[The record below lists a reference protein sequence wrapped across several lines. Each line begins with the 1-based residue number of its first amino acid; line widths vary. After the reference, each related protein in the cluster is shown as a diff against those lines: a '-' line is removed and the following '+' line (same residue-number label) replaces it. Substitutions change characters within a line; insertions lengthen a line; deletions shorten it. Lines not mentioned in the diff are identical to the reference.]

1 MSITSDLGNCSHNNM
16 LNLQVVDDAFGVH
29 ADLYQDCLRVSTNA
43 TSREIQHAFLA
54 QRRELIRKLEQ
65 GEDCNKQMD
74 AVVLAVRIL
83 NDAELRAQYDDMR
96 FERMQRTQTQEHLQ
110 QSASMNTSYNKM
122 KSTRD
127 KEGGNDPS
135 VAVQDRE
142 MQFTQVDLVDT
153 SFDSEVHNYSAYS
166 HRIHCGP
173 KRQTRIVTPEPI
185 SSKVDDA
192 TVYTYD
198 DTVDQTLDQTM
209 DDMTVLSG
217 ETHLIPRN
225 QTLLDRIANECI
237 GALEDTSK
245 SLEEVFSVFTLQD
258 EEIDAV
264 VKRINKA
271 KRQMNWTV

>member
-1 MSITSDLGNCSHNNM
+1 M
-16 LNLQVVDDAFGVH
+16 LNLQVVDEAYGAH

-43 TSREIQHAFLA
+43 TFREIQNAFLSK
-54 QRRELIRKLEQ
+54 RRELIRKLEQ

-83 NDAELRAQYDDMR
+83 GDAELRAQYDDMR
-96 FERMQRTQTQEHLQ
+96 VERMRRAYYLQED
-110 QSASMNTSYNKM
+110 MNTSYRSSSEN
-122 KSTRD
+122 TRGSHPD
-127 KEGGNDPS
+127 S
-135 VAVQDRE
+135 VHE
-142 MQFTQVDLVDT
+142 MQFTEVDLVDT
-153 SFDSEVHNYSAYS
+153 SFESEMHNSSAHGS
-166 HRIHCGP
+166 H
-173 KRQTRIVTPEPI
+173 KRQVRIVTPEP
-185 SSKVDDA
+185 KVDDA

-209 DDMTVLSG
+209 MDDMTILSG
-217 ETHLIPRN
+217 ETHLVPRN

-264 VKRINKA
+264 VKRIHKA
-271 KRQMNWTV
+271 KRQMNWAV